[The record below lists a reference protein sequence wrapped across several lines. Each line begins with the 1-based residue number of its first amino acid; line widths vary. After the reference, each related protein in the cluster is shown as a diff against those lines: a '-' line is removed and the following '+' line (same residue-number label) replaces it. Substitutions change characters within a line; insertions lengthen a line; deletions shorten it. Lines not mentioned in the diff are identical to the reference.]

1 MSGQSG
7 GAGRGPANL
16 GSMEERL
23 GAILLRTADEVAHSE
38 CFDCEQRAEVY
49 TILETLKANT
59 ETHRAMVKLLNRR
72 IRERQGNA

>member
-7 GAGRGPANL
+7 GAAAGPANL
-16 GSMEERL
+16 GPMEERL
-23 GAILLRTADEVAHSE
+23 AAILLRTADEVARSE